1 MKLLIL
7 LGAALAG
14 VLLFLLATASG
25 NTTLFAQ
32 HYPLL
37 LGLNAALAA
46 SLAALVAWQI
56 RGLWRRYRARAFGS
70 RLTVRLLLLLALMAV
85 VPGAL
90 VYTVSV
96 QFLSKSIE
104 SWFDVKVDAALEGGI
119 SLGQQAIDQMLGD
132 MLSKARAIAGEIG
145 DQPAV
150 QQVSLLGRLR
160 SQAGVQEAV
169 IVNAGGR
176 VLASSS
182 EDVSRLVS
190 ELPPPAALRQAR
202 GSRGYTAVD
211 ALQGKPLALRVVV
224 MIPSLA
230 LAEEARFLQLR
241 NSVPDQFG
249 RSAEAVEAAYR
260 DYRELALTRQDLKRI
275 YIVTLTLAL
284 SMALL
289 VSIALA
295 VLLANR
301 LSEPLANLAQ
311 ATQAVARGD
320 FSRQAPVT
328 SRDELG
334 VLTESFN
341 SMTRQLGEARGVVEA
356 NRAALESAK
365 ARLENILANLSAGVL
380 VFDRGLALSISNHG
394 ARAILGEE
402 LESFAAEMRDQFRA
416 RGAEAWQQEIERKG
430 NGKTLLVRAT
440 ALAQDP
446 EGGYVLV
453 FDDITQLIRAQRA
466 TAWAEV
472 ARRLAHEIKNPLTP
486 IQLSAERL
494 EMKLSPKLS
503 AEDAEVLAR
512 GTRTIVNQVAA
523 LKSMVDDFRD
533 YARLPAPVFAAL
545 DLNALVQEVLA
556 LYETSKTP
564 IARQLAADLPQVR
577 ADSAQIRQVLHNL
590 VQNAQ
595 DALEHRKGAAEKP
608 AIEVRTEAAGERVR
622 LSVADNGG
630 GFPEEM
636 MTRIFE
642 PYVTTKPRGTGL
654 GLAIVKKI
662 IDEHHGEL
670 AIENRVAR
678 GACVTILLPAADA
691 AAKAA

>member
-1 MKLLIL
+1 MRLLII

-25 NTTLFAQ
+25 NTSQFAE

-46 SLAALVAWQI
+46 LLAALVAWQI
-56 RGLWRRYRARAFGS
+56 RGLWRKYRERVFGS
-70 RLTVRLLLLLALMAV
+70 RLTVRLLVLLAVMAI

-119 SLGQQAIDQMLGD
+119 SLGQSAIDQMLGD
-132 MLSKARAIAGEIG
+132 LQAKARAIAGELG
-145 DQPAV
+145 DQPAG
-150 QQVSLLGRLR
+150 QQVVLLGRLR
-160 SQAGVQEAV
+160 TQAGLQEAV
-169 IVNAGGR
+169 VVNATGR
-176 VLASSS
+176 VLATSS
-182 EDVSRLVS
+182 EDVTRLVA
-190 ELPPPAALRQAR
+190 ELPTASALRQAR
-202 GSRGYTAVD
+202 SSRGYAAVD
-211 ALQGKPLALRVVV
+211 ASQGKPLALRVVV

-230 LAEEARFLQLR
+230 LSEEARFLQVR
-241 NSVPDQFG
+241 NTVPEQFG

-260 DYRELALTRQDLKRI
+260 DYRELALSRQGLKRI

-289 VSIALA
+289 VAIALA
-295 VLLANR
+295 VLIANR

-320 FSRQAPVT
+320 FTRRAPVT

-341 SMTRQLGEARGVVEA
+341 SMTRQLDEARGVVEA
-356 NRAALESAK
+356 NRMAQESAK

-380 VFDRGLALSISNHG
+380 VFDRDLGLTISNHG
-394 ARAILGEE
+394 ARAILGAELEVFAADMRSHFQNHGAQAWQEE
-402 LESFAAEMRDQFRA
+402 LEL
-416 RGAEAWQQEIERKG
+416 KG
-430 NGKTLLVRAT
+430 TGKTVLVRGT

-453 FDDITQLIRAQRA
+453 FDDITQLIQAQRA

-494 EMKLSPKLS
+494 EMKLTGKLG
-503 AEDAEVLAR
+503 ADDAEALAR

-533 YARLPAPVFAAL
+533 YARLPAPVFTSL

-556 LYETSKTP
+556 LYETSKVP
-564 IARQLAADLPQVR
+564 IQRRLASGLSEVR

-595 DALEHRKGAAEKP
+595 DAIEHRKSGEPP
-608 AIEVRTEAAGERVR
+608 AIEVITESVGDKVR
-622 LSVADNGG
+622 LAVTDNGG

-636 MTRIFE
+636 MARIFE

-662 IDEHHGEL
+662 IDEHRGDL
-670 AIENRVAR
+670 TIENRVAK
-678 GACVTILLPAADA
+678 GATVSFLLPVSEA